1 MIHET
6 AHQLESDGFHIVKPI
21 EDKDGAIAYWLQN
34 DDEDY
39 VLVTKE
45 YAFKGLASF
54 MEKVVKRASASNITL
69 IFYEDDGGTFTVFD
83 PDYYAENGKL
93 SHGKSKTSD
102 SRWLELDLDS
112 GVSLEDYRVHGKS
125 PTTLAGGN
133 EMLGQFQ

>member
-6 AHQLESDGFHIVKPI
+6 AHQLESDGFRIVKPI
-21 EDKDGAIAYWLQN
+21 EDKDGAIAYWLQDGGEN
-34 DDEDY
+34 Y

-45 YAFKGLASF
+45 YAYRGLASF
-54 MEKVVKRASASNITL
+54 MEKVVKRASESDITL

-83 PDYYAENGKL
+83 SDYYAENAKL

-102 SRWLELDLDS
+102 SRWLELDLNS
-112 GVSLEDYRVHGKS
+112 GVSLEDYRVHEKS

-133 EMLGQFQ
+133 EMLTQY